1 MIRVKKLKIYM
12 SQQLMRWWDLV
23 VMILKI
29 NKNKTWD
36 YNINLNLQQKDR

>member
-36 YNINLNLQQKDR
+36 YNINLILQQKDR